1 MNGKIVNCQSHSR
14 GKIRAEGSQKIYNFH
29 VSQIVGVDRLDHGL
43 IGRDVTFNNEACLGA
58 EKVAASGIPSVKSIV
73 LV

>member
-14 GKIRAEGSQKIYNFH
+14 GKIRAEGSQKIHVFH
-29 VSQIVGVDRLDHGL
+29 VSQMIGVDRLDHSL
-43 IGRDVTFNNEACLGA
+43 IGREVTFNNEQCLGA
-58 EKVAASGIPSVKSIV
+58 EKTAAGGIPSVKSIV